1 MTSVSPATDGRR
13 FMEGLQMPSGAARRA
28 DNVIDLLEWRANRR
42 PEPVPREVLAE
53 LDAAGRVFDAL
64 LAQGHEL
71 RFDLPDEGRVRAE
84 LRSVDGVVVRRV
96 TLSEVVGVG
105 DLDPDLPAA

>member
-1 MTSVSPATDGRR
+1 MAGAVP
-13 FMEGLQMPSGAARRA
+13 EGLQMTAGAGRA

-42 PEPVPREVLAE
+42 PEPVPREALAE

-71 RFDLPDEGRVRAE
+71 RFDLADEGRVRAE
-84 LRSVDGVVVRRV
+84 LRSVDGTVVRPV
-96 TLSEVVGVG
+96 ALAEVVGVG
-105 DLDPDLPAA
+105 DLDLDLDLDLGPDAPAA